1 MADIGAT
8 PPKVKTPKQSRPGR
22 TWDFSLTLPGMISA
36 VGAGALA
43 LTFFF
48 VMGILIGRGY
58 RPEADVPRLGQIMPR
73 TEHGQLAEEQPLPT
87 VLQAEELEYPDRL
100 RVSPDKIMDI
110 LPPEPTPA
118 AAPAPRPQPQAAVQ
132 PQAPAPQAAATPAA
146 PQAQAALQPAAQA
159 APGDPVFDYVY
170 QVASFRQRD
179 MAQTLAD
186 KLGTAGLKAGV
197 ESGDV
202 NGATWHRVQVFHH
215 GTAASTET
223 MRAAL
228 AKFGVDKP
236 LLRKKTAR

>member
-1 MADIGAT
+1 MADNGAT
-8 PPKVKTPKQSRPGR
+8 PPKVKIPRQSRPGR

-36 VGAGALA
+36 VGAGVLA

-73 TEHGQLAEEQPLPT
+73 TEHGQLAEDQPPPT
-87 VLQAEELEYPDRL
+87 VLQAEELEYPERL
-100 RVSPDKIMDI
+100 RAAPDKIMDI
-110 LPPEPTPA
+110 LPTPPPPA
-118 AAPAPRPQPQAAVQ
+118 AAPAPRPQPPAATQAQTAPAATTQTQAAQ
-132 PQAPAPQAAATPAA
+132 PPAPQPSA
-146 PQAQAALQPAAQA
+146 PQPAAQ
-159 APGDPVFDYVY
+159 GEPVFDYIY

-179 MAQTLAD
+179 MAQALAD
-186 KLGTAGLKAGV
+186 KLGAAGLRAGV

-202 NGATWHRVQVFHH
+202 NGTTWHRVQVFHH

-223 MRAAL
+223 MRATL
-228 AKFGVDKP
+228 AKFNIDKP

>member
-1 MADIGAT
+1 MADNGAT
-8 PPKVKTPKQSRPGR
+8 PPRVKIPKPVRPGR
-22 TWDFSLTLPGMISA
+22 TWDFSLTLPGLISA
-36 VGAGALA
+36 VGAGAMA

-100 RVSPDKIMDI
+100 RAAPDKIMDI
-110 LPPEPTPA
+110 LPPEPPAA
-118 AAPAPRPQPQAAVQ
+118 AAPAARPQPQAAVQ
-132 PQAPAPQAAATPAA
+132 PQAP
-146 PQAQAALQPAAQA
+146 PQAQAAPQPAAQA
-159 APGDPVFDYVY
+159 AAGDPVFDYVY

-179 MAQTLAD
+179 MAQALAD
-186 KLGTAGLKAGV
+186 KLGAAGLKAGV

-215 GTAASTET
+215 GTAASTES
-223 MRAAL
+223 MRTAL
-228 AKFGVDKP
+228 AKFGIDKP